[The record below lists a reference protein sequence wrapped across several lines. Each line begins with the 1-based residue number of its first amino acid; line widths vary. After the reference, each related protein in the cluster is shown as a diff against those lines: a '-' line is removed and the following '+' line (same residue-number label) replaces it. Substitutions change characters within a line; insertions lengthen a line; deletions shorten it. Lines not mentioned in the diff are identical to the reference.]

1 MKIVFDHQIFY
12 SQRYGGI
19 SRYFRELSLHLARA
33 ADTRVA
39 VVATFHI
46 NAYLRRNAVKS
57 GTGPRLAVSAPVGA
71 SCNVLG

>member
-46 NAYLRRNAVKS
+46 NAYLRRKQA
-57 GTGPRLAVSAPVGA
+57 R
-71 SCNVLG
+71 VLLSSSFTKPLLRRT